1 MSQKY
6 SDEVR
11 NMARS
16 LYLKRWTPQEIAAE
30 LKLPSARI
38 IYYWADRDSWRDQ
51 LSEESVED
59 AIARRISLLTERDG
73 KTELE
78 LKELDQLINHHVKLL
93 AQRAKHAEKMAQ
105 LQAGSYTST
114 DAAINE
120 GGEAPQPK
128 RRGRKRKNDV
138 SELTPDSFNEVISTL
153 FGYQLTLRNNKH
165 HKTRNL
171 LKSRQIGATY
181 YFSIEAFEDA
191 VLSGD
196 PQIFLS
202 ASKRQ
207 SEVFRTYIVNI
218 AQKFFG
224 IELKGN
230 PIRLSNGAE
239 LHFLATNSNTA
250 QSNSGHVYIDEYFWI
265 PKFRKLNDVAS
276 AMATHD
282 HWRLT
287 YFSTPSS
294 KAHEAYPFWTGDE
307 WRRGRADRKDIEF
320 PSEQEL
326 RDGGRLCPDQQWR
339 YMVTIEDAIAGGFNF
354 VNLEKLRER
363 YSGPAFDMLFMC
375 AFIDD
380 KDAVFK
386 FSDLE
391 KCGVDPSLWQDYDPD
406 SPRPF
411 GNREVWGGY
420 DPSRTTDNATFALIA
435 PPIVAAERFRVLR
448 RWSWTGLSFKYQAEQ
463 IKAIYDSHNLTYIGI
478 DITGIGR
485 GVYEI
490 VEAFAPRETVAI
502 HYSVES
508 KSRLVLKMID
518 TVPERIEWDRE
529 DKEIPASFMAIRR
542 TTTASGNAMT
552 FVANRSN
559 ETGHADAFWAI
570 AHAMIN
576 EPLNTE
582 HKRKS
587 TWIM

>member
-6 SDEVR
+6 SDEIR
-11 NMARS
+11 GMARS
-16 LYLKRWTPQEIAAE
+16 LYLKRWTPQEIATE

-38 IYYWADRDSWRDQ
+38 VYYWADRDQWRDQ

-59 AIARRISLLTERDG
+59 AISRRIALLTERDG
-73 KTELE
+73 KTEIE

-93 AQRAKHAEKMAQ
+93 AQRSKHAEKMAQ
-105 LQAGSYTST
+105 LQAGSQATYNDSDSSGT
-114 DAAINE
+114 
-120 GGEAPQPK
+120 EATPGK
-128 RRGRKRKNDV
+128 KRGRKRKNDV
-138 SELTPDSFNEVISTL
+138 SELNEDSFTEFVSTL
-153 FGYQLTLRNNKH
+153 FAYQQTLRQAKH
-165 HKTRNL
+165 YKTRNL

-181 YFSIEAFEDA
+181 YFAFEAFEDA
-191 VLSGD
+191 VLTGD

-207 SEVFRTYIVNI
+207 SEVFRSYIVNI
-218 AQKFFG
+218 AQKFFSL
-224 IELKGN
+224 ELKGN

-282 HWRLT
+282 HWHLT

-294 KAHEAYPFWTGDE
+294 KAHEAYPFWTGDD
-307 WRRGRADRKDIEF
+307 WRRGRADRKDVEF
-320 PSEQEL
+320 PSDKEL

-354 VNLEKLRER
+354 VKLDNLRER

-375 AFIDD
+375 VFIDD

-391 KCGVDPSLWQDYDPD
+391 KCGVDATLWQDYDAKA
-406 SPRPF
+406 PRPF
-411 GNREVWGGY
+411 GGREVWGGY
-420 DPSRTTDNATFALIA
+420 DPSRTTDNATFVLIA
-435 PPIVAAERFRVLR
+435 PPLVAGERFRVLR
-448 RWSWTGLSFKYQAEQ
+448 RWTWTGLSFKYQAEQ
-463 IKAIYDSHNLTYIGI
+463 IKAIYDAHNLTYIGI
-478 DITGIGR
+478 DVTGIGR
-485 GVYEI
+485 GVFEI
-490 VEAFAPRETVAI
+490 VEAFAPRETKPI

-508 KSRLVLKMID
+508 KSRLVLKMLD
-518 TVPERIEWDRE
+518 TVPDRIEWDRE
-529 DKEIPASFMAIRR
+529 DKEIPASFMAIKR

-552 FVANRSN
+552 FVANRSA

-570 AHAMIN
+570 SHAMIN